1 MNGKEKSSTLK
12 RIGTAILENK
22 RWIVLSIV
30 VTIFVLIAEAVL
42 QKEILVFDS
51 AIYSFLV
58 QHRTNFLN
66 ILFKF
71 ITQFGSAIYIIVIT
85 FLCVIF
91 IKNKKYKKTIPL
103 NLVVITW
110 LNLLMKNIFLRPRP
124 NELRIIEETG
134 FSFPSGH
141 SMVSMAFYGYFIYLI
156 CKNMKNK
163 YLKYT
168 LCALLSILILLIGLS
183 RIYLGVHYASDVVAG
198 LCFSMAYLIFMIGIG
213 VYM

>member
-1 MNGKEKSSTLK
+1 MEKKEKGSILK

-51 AIYSFLV
+51 VLYDFLV
-58 QHRTNFLN
+58 EHRTNFLN
-66 ILFKF
+66 SLFKI
-71 ITQFGSAIYIIVIT
+71 ITQLGSATYLIAIT
-85 FLCVIF
+85 FLCVVL
-91 IKNKKYKKTIPL
+91 IKNKKYKLTIPL
-103 NLVVITW
+103 NLIVITW
-110 LNLLMKNIFLRPRP
+110 LNVLLKNIFLRPRP

-198 LCFSMAYLIFMIGIG
+198 LCFSMAYLIFMISIG

>member
-1 MNGKEKSSTLK
+1 VK
-12 RIGTAILENK
+12 NK

-30 VTIFVLIAEAVL
+30 VIIFVLIAEAVL
-42 QKEILVFDS
+42 KKEILFFDS
-51 AIYSFLV
+51 VIYSFLV
-58 QHRTNFLN
+58 QHRTKLLN
-66 ILFKF
+66 ILMQI
-71 ITQFGSAIYIIVIT
+71 ITQFGSAINLILITTLCIIFV
-85 FLCVIF
+85 
-91 IKNKKYKKTIPL
+91 KNKKYKITIPL
-103 NLVVITW
+103 NLGVIIW

-124 NELRIIEETG
+124 NELRLIEETG

-198 LCFSMAYLIFMIGIG
+198 LCFSMAYLIFMISIG

>member
-1 MNGKEKSSTLK
+1 MDEKEKSSILK

-30 VTIFVLIAEAVL
+30 VIIFVLIAEAVL

-51 AIYSFLV
+51 AIYGFLV

-66 ILFKF
+66 ILFQI
-71 ITQFGSAIYIIVIT
+71 ITQFGNAIYLIAIT
-85 FLCVIF
+85 ILCVIF
-91 IKNKKYKKTIPL
+91 IKSKKYKITIPL
-103 NLVVITW
+103 NLVFITW
-110 LNLLMKNIFLRPRP
+110 LNLILKNIFLRPRP

-168 LCALLSILILLIGLS
+168 LCTLLSILILLIGLS

-198 LCFSMAYLIFMIGIG
+198 LCFSMAYLIFMISIG
-213 VYM
+213 LYM